1 MKSEAELLAVCKA
14 KQGQYLP
21 VGHGS
26 GSWAT
31 SYSYEFIAAAWE
43 LHSLYAKKSR
53 HLALWSLSQAF
64 RKSGIRSCRGS
75 EMTLARVEYLYKTH
89 LQSFVPSPSGS

>member
-1 MKSEAELLAVCKA
+1 MKSEAELLAICRD
-14 KQGQYLP
+14 KQGQYVP

-43 LHSLYAKKSR
+43 LHALYAKKNR
-53 HLALWSLSQAF
+53 HTALWALSRAF
-64 RKSGIRSCRGS
+64 KENGIRSCRGA
-75 EMTLARVEYLYKTH
+75 EMTIARVEYLHNTH
-89 LQSFVPSPSGS
+89 LRSFVPSRA

>member
-1 MKSEAELLAVCKA
+1 MRSEAELLAICRD
-14 KQGQYLP
+14 KQGQYVP

-53 HLALWSLSQAF
+53 HTALWALSRAF
-64 RKSGIRSCRGS
+64 RTNGIRSCRGG
-75 EMTLARVEYLYKTH
+75 EMTPERVEYLYKTH
-89 LQSFVPSPSGS
+89 LQSFVPPTARK